1 MKFDYDATYFNPTD
15 VLECGQIF
23 RFEPFREGYR
33 VYSADKDCYVYTDG
47 AKTVVESGDSDYYSG
62 AVFRKFIHVNSD
74 RAALLCSG
82 NIVSDRYASGGI

>member
-47 AKTVVESGDSDYYSG
+47 AKTVVESGDSDYFITISTSPATIRKLYAMR
-62 AVFRKFIHVNSD
+62 AV
-74 RAALLCSG
+74 LTLPP
-82 NIVSDRYASGGI
+82 